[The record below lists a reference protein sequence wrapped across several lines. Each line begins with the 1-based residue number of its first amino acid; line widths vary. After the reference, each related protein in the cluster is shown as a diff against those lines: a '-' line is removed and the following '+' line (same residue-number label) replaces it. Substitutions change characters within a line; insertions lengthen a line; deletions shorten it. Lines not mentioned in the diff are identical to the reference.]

1 MKPGLLRKLL
11 VAGVSLHSIALGAA
25 MLTVPQ
31 QILRLFGWQS
41 AGPMFFP
48 EQSGIFLVI
57 LGMAYAAG
65 LWQRSFAW
73 FLVISKAI
81 AVVFLVAEYIRG
93 AAPTMALH
101 AAALDGLMCVVVGS
115 ALAWEVISQRR
126 RCDTPG

>member
-1 MKPGLLRKLL
+1 MKPRLLRRLL

-25 MLTVPQ
+25 MLTMPER
-31 QILRLFGWQS
+31 ILRLFGWEP

-73 FLVISKAI
+73 FLVVSKAV
-81 AVVFLVAEYIRG
+81 AVAFLVAEYVRG
-93 AAPTMALH
+93 AAPTMALY
-101 AAALDGLMCVVVGS
+101 AAAFDGLMGAVVGA
-115 ALAWEVISQRR
+115 ALAWEVFSRR
-126 RCDTPG
+126 RRRDLPG